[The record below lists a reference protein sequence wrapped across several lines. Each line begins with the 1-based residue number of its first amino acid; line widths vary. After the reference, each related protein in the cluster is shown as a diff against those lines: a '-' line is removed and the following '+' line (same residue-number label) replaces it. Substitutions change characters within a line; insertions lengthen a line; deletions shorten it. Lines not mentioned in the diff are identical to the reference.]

1 MNKINFSALTDTVDL
16 ESQNDPCFDVPSRM
30 GIYGPS
36 QSGKSTLILQLL
48 KHRETVYAKKFQK
61 FFYCLPQNKAE
72 SRTKFISELREICGE
87 IILCEGFP
95 DLDEHY
101 MKNEAEAKLVIF
113 DDLSTSLI
121 NNKYFYELLTQD
133 SHHFNISVIYTSQN
147 FFEKSREHGHGLA
160 KQISIKIVFNDKS
173 DKTVLK
179 SIGRK
184 SFNDQNYLVKAM
196 SEVVT
201 FFPEDRCHYLVIG
214 KLSNYFTRK
223 KSIFLLLRN

>member
-1 MNKINFSALTDTVDL
+1 MTDTVLL
-16 ESQNDPCFDVPSRM
+16 ESEHDPCFDVPSRM

-48 KHRETVYAKKFQK
+48 KHRETVYAKKFDK

-72 SRTKFISELREICGE
+72 SRTKFISQLREICGD
-87 IILCEGFP
+87 IIFCEGFP
-95 DLDEHY
+95 NLEEHY
-101 MKNEAEAKLVIF
+101 MKNENEAKLVIF
-113 DDLSTSLI
+113 DDLATTLI
-121 NNKYFYELLTQD
+121 NNKDFYELLTQD

-147 FFEKSREHGHGLA
+147 FFEKSREHGHGLS

-173 DKTVLK
+173 DKSVLK

-196 SEVVT
+196 SEIVHS
-201 FFPEDRCHYLVIG
+201 FPEDRCHYLVIG
-214 KLSNYFTRK
+214 MILSYRPKYFTFVWQK
-223 KSIFLLLRN
+223 TKMK